1 MSSQL
6 CTTSPQPYVAAQLSL
21 AQPNSA
27 CLIKSSA
34 VALLLSSMKLL
45 FLVTYYGN
53 MGCQVSKEGIQNNIE
68 FLPNISLLHEHYF
81 IFWVDIVLS
90 HQKLALFYNINS
102 FKIERKNGN
111 KKSATEIILFKTLLA
126 G

>member
-1 MSSQL
+1 
-6 CTTSPQPYVAAQLSL
+6 
-21 AQPNSA
+21 
-27 CLIKSSA
+27 
-34 VALLLSSMKLL
+34 
-45 FLVTYYGN
+45 

>member
-1 MSSQL
+1 
-6 CTTSPQPYVAAQLSL
+6 
-21 AQPNSA
+21 
-27 CLIKSSA
+27 
-34 VALLLSSMKLL
+34 
-45 FLVTYYGN
+45 
-53 MGCQVSKEGIQNNIE
+53 MGCQVSMGGIQN
-68 FLPNISLLHEHYF
+68 LAKISLLHRNYC

-90 HQKLALFYNINS
+90 HQKLALFYNIKS